1 MNRLITRS
9 ERESVIKTNKQKNP
23 YRQSTRPD
31 VFTGEFFQIYKEE
44 LIQILLKLLQK
55 LEEVG
60 TLTKIFYETTVTLI
74 PKPKTPPKKKITDQ
88 YL

>member
-23 YRQSTRPD
+23 YRKSTRPD